1 MRIFLKIK
9 LVNNTEKEKWI
20 MESEA
25 HKKSNAIYR
34 LKKRKCVTINLFTT
48 NEIDMIVYNHWKS
61 QKSPKKYITSLIIK
75 DIEEKKK
82 GSK

>member
-1 MRIFLKIK
+1 
-9 LVNNTEKEKWI
+9 

-48 NEIDMIVYNHWKS
+48 NETDMIVYNHWKS
-61 QKSPKKYITSLIIK
+61 QESPKKYITSLIIK

-82 GSK
+82 GSE

>member
-1 MRIFLKIK
+1 
-9 LVNNTEKEKWI
+9 
-20 MESEA
+20 MESDA
-25 HKKSNAIYR
+25 HKKSNALYR

-82 GSK
+82 GSE